1 MFYKE
6 IDNGN
11 NGFSIRFHL
20 TTRLKPAIFQTTCKS
35 LGTEKA

>member
-20 TTRLKPAIFQTTCKS
+20 TTRLKPAIFQTTRK
-35 LGTEKA
+35 

>member
-6 IDNGN
+6 IDTRNIN
-11 NGFSIRFHL
+11 FSIEFHL
-20 TTRLKPAIFQTTCKS
+20 TTRLKTAIFQTTCKS